1 MPSFAGSS
9 VRDESMYTTVT
20 QKQSFDSMTVS
31 QYQSVK
37 LSNHNAMKFQSNAMN
52 NGHATVSRAP
62 IDDVRSNKVGPI
74 IKCTSSETDPYCS
87 AEFMQDK
94 INEIRI
100 SISCT
105 NNIKMQNPSRLSQI
119 FGGFVGYRQ
128 NNRNIGYYS
137 PPMEHPIDKISIRLD
152 TCGNDSN
159 DDAGHSLATNDHSG
173 NKRHVE
179 FATKPIE
186 RSDADN
192 GGDNDTADSISNS
205 SLKDC
210 NATALEDELST
221 YMKELR
227 LRELR

>member
-1 MPSFAGSS
+1 
-9 VRDESMYTTVT
+9 MYTTVT

-31 QYQSVK
+31 QHQSVK
-37 LSNHNAMKFQSNAMN
+37 LSNHNAMKSHSNAMN
-52 NGHATVSRAP
+52 NGQPTASRAP
-62 IDDVRSNKVGPI
+62 IDDARNNKVGPL
-74 IKCTSSETDPYCS
+74 IKRTSTETDPYRS
-87 AEFMQDK
+87 AEFVHDK

-105 NNIKMQNPSRLSQI
+105 NKIKMQNPSRFSQI
-119 FGGFVGYRQ
+119 FGGLVGWRQ
-128 NNRNIGYYS
+128 NTRNIGYYS

-159 DDAGHSLATNDHSG
+159 DDAGQSLAANNHNNSKG
-173 NKRHVE
+173 HVK
-179 FATKPIE
+179 FATDPIKS
-186 RSDADN
+186 SDEGTA
-192 GGDNDTADSISNS
+192 GDNDEADSISNS

-210 NATALEDELST
+210 NAIALEDELST